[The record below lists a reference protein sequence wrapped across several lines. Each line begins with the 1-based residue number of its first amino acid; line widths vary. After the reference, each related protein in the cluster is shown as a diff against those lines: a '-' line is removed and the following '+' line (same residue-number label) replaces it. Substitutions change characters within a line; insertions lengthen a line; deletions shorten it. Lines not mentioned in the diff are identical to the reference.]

1 MGFVM
6 KTKDLHFTC
15 IYSEVVSGTE
25 DKRPNIIVT
34 KDAPMA
40 LIDQEIPM
48 LSEL

>member
-25 DKRPNIIVT
+25 DKSKYYIT
-34 KDAPMA
+34 KDAPVA
-40 LIDQEIPM
+40 LI
-48 LSEL
+48 